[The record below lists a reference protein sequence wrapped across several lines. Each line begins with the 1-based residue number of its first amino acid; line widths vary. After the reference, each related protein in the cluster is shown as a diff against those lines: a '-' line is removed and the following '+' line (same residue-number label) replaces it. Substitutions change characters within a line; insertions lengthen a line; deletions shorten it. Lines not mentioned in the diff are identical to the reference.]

1 MEKCKEGDKV
11 MDLNTIIPHYYEMKQ
26 ELDELKKT
34 VEGEN
39 ADIKREMEN
48 RGITDFQIGELIAK
62 YIVAK
67 KESFNEAKLIDVL
80 KKHDCTGVI
89 KTREYVDMDALE
101 NALYHDAYTK
111 EIIMDIDKCRETK
124 ETIQLRVTK
133 KGGKKD
139 G

>member
-1 MEKCKEGDKV
+1 MN
-11 MDLNTIIPHYYEMKQ
+11 LNTSLVKYLMDKNA
-26 ELDELKKT
+26 LDELKKE
-34 VEGEN
+34 VDEQNSG
-39 ADIKREMEN
+39 IKREMEKQN
-48 RGITDFQIGELIAK
+48 ITEYTVDGITAK

-67 KESFNEAKLIDVL
+67 KESFNEAKLLDVL

-111 EIIMDIDKCRETK
+111 ETIMDIDKCRETK